1 MEDIA
6 FLSTVSL
13 LREFDRSEL
22 AAIGRQASSRTYETG
37 SVILDEGSPNR
48 SFHIVYDGRVRV
60 SRRVDDKEVNLCDLC
75 TGETF
80 GEMSILGDGVVTATL
95 KAIPRTTVLSLSVD
109 DLAKVL
115 QENPQAAAKFWHA
128 IARDLRDR
136 LIQSND
142 VVKSYFEVN
151 RALVDN
157 PAFREAYAMCNR

>member
-1 MEDIA
+1 MENIS

-13 LREFDRSEL
+13 MREFNREDLE
-22 AAIGRQASSRTYETG
+22 AISRQASVHTFDSG
-37 SVILDEGSPNR
+37 AVILEEGTPNR
-48 SFHIVYDGRVRV
+48 SFHIVQDGRVRV
-60 SRRVDDKEVNLCDLC
+60 SRRVDDNEVNLCDLC
-75 TGETF
+75 TGDTF

-95 KAIPRTTVLSLSVD
+95 KAIPATTVLSLSVD
-109 DLAKVL
+109 DLEKVL
-115 QENPQAAAKFWHA
+115 RESPQAAAKFWHA

-151 RALVDN
+151 RALVEN